1 MEKLMIDDFT
11 KYKFLSTLKKNESG
25 SKTLFVVH
33 EADMDNNDY
42 KSYIWS
48 LDNVTKEYKQLTGL
62 GKEKNFYFL
71 DDETVLFPS
80 IRDEKDKEKLKNG
93 EEFTQFFKISL
104 NGGEALPCFRIP
116 KIVTSIKPL
125 KDNDYLIKVYE
136 NIDKPDI
143 SKMDDSEK
151 EKALKELKE
160 EKDYEVLEEIPFWSN
175 GGGYTNKKRSRLY
188 LYNSEN
194 GYLEAITEK
203 TWSVGT
209 VHLIDNEE
217 KILFTAADF
226 KGKREIINRAYVY
239 DMKKKEIM
247 DISVEKDFEY
257 FDIYSLEEGKYFV
270 VGSDLKAYG
279 VNENPKFY
287 ILDSENKTL
296 ECITPELDMSPGNS
310 VGSDC
315 RFGGSGSDS
324 YLTKEGDYY
333 YFVTTRN
340 HNSILNKIDING
352 KLETVIEEEGTVDGF
367 VVANDEILFSG
378 FRKNDLLEIYSRKEG
393 SDSKVTN
400 LNSFINN
407 KYVGTPE
414 HLSFENDAGIT
425 IDGWIIKPKEFEEG
439 KKYPAVFDIHGGPK
453 TAYGSIFFHEMQ
465 YWVNEGYAV
474 FFCNPRG
481 SSGKGNSFADIR
493 GKYGTIDYD
502 DLMKFTDVVLEKYDF
517 IDKNRI
523 GVTGGSYGGFMTNWI
538 IGQTDRFAAAAS
550 QRSISNWVSKFCTT
564 DIGYFFVEDQIG
576 STPWNDV
583 DNLWKQSPLKYA
595 DKVKTPTLFIH
606 SEEDYR
612 CWYPEGLQMFTALK
626 FFGVESRLCMF
637 RGENHELSRSG
648 KPKHRIRR
656 LKEITEW
663 FDKYLK

>member
-1 MEKLMIDDFT
+1 MEKLRIDDFT
-11 KYKFLSTLKKNESG
+11 KYKFLSTLKKNENG

-33 EADMDNNDY
+33 EADMENNDY
-42 KSYIWS
+42 KSFIWC
-48 LDNVTKEYKQLTGL
+48 LDNETKKYVQLTGM
-62 GKEKNFYFL
+62 GKEKNFYFT

-80 IRDEKDKEKLKNG
+80 VRDEKDREKLKNG
-93 EEFTQFFKISL
+93 EEFTQFFKMSL

-116 KIVTSIKPL
+116 KTVTSIKPL

-151 EKALKELKE
+151 EKALKEMKE

-194 GYLEAITEK
+194 GYLEPLTEK

-209 VHLIDNEE
+209 VHLIDNND
-217 KILFTAADF
+217 KILFTASDF
-226 KGKREIINRAYVY
+226 NGKMELTNKVYVY
-239 DMKKKEIM
+239 SFKSKEISE
-247 DISVEKDFEY
+247 ISGEKDFRYMDVHPLGDDRY
-257 FDIYSLEEGKYFV
+257 FT
-270 VGSDLKAYG
+270 VGTDMKAYG

-287 ILDSENKTL
+287 ILDSKNKTL
-296 ECITPELDMSPGNS
+296 NCITPELDMSPGNS

-315 RFGGSGSDS
+315 RLGASGSDS

-333 YFVTTRN
+333 YFVTTKN
-340 HNSILNKIDING
+340 HNSILNRIDASGKI
-352 KLETVIEEEGTVDGF
+352 ETLIEEEGSVDDFIILDG
-367 VVANDEILFSG
+367 EIIFSG
-378 FRKNDLLEIYSRKEG
+378 FRKNELLELYTHKDNSEIKL
-393 SDSKVTN
+393 TC
-400 LNSFINN
+400 LNSSKND

-414 HLSFENDAGIT
+414 HLSFETEAGIT
-425 IDGWIIKPKEFEEG
+425 VDGWIIKPKDFDES
-439 KKYPAVFDIHGGPK
+439 KKYPAIFDIHGGPK
-453 TAYGSIFFHEMQ
+453 TAYGSIYFHEMQ
-465 YWVNEGYAV
+465 YWANEGYAV

-481 SSGKGNSFADIR
+481 SSGKGNDFADIR

-502 DLMKFTDVVLEKYDF
+502 DLMKFVDVVLEKYVF
-517 IDKNRI
+517 IDKDRI

-550 QRSISNWVSKFCTT
+550 QRSISNWISKFCTT
-564 DIGYFFVEDQIG
+564 DIGFYFVDDQIG

-626 FFGVESRLCMF
+626 YFGVESRLCMF